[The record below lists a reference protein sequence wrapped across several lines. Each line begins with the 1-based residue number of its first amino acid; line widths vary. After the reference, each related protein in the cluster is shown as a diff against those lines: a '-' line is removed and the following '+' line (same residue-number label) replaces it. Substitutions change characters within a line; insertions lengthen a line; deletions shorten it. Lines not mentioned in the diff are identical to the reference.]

1 MGDSIMQHC
10 DDIRTQITLGELAD
24 PVVQAHLGSCRTCYN
39 YATEMATLDQ
49 QLGNLLR
56 HAPSDT
62 LTLQLLAIAADHAM
76 PLPRRRQPWWGS
88 LVVFA
93 IGVVA
98 LGFSVLIS
106 AEIVVLFAGSYGF
119 GAYAQQITAL
129 PQTGYT
135 WLVSGSPVLQT
146 VISKLDTMRV
156 QLVGILVVAL
166 MLFGYTNQRSKRV
179 RS

>member
-1 MGDSIMQHC
+1 MQHC
-10 DDIRTQITLGELAD
+10 DDICTQIAIGELAD
-24 PVVQAHLGSCRTCYN
+24 PDVQTHLAHCATCSD
-39 YATEMATLDQ
+39 YAAQMTALDQ
-49 QLGNLLR
+49 QARKLLR
-56 HAPSDT
+56 HTPSDA
-62 LTLQLLAIAADHAM
+62 LTLQLMAIAADHAM
-76 PLPRRRQPWWGS
+76 PTPRRRQPWWGS

-135 WLVSGSPVLQT
+135 WLVGGSPELKTMV
-146 VISKLDTMRV
+146 SMLDTMRV

-166 MLFGYTNQRSKRV
+166 MLFGYTSQRGRRV

>member
-1 MGDSIMQHC
+1 MQHC
-10 DDIRTQITLGELAD
+10 DDICTQIAIGERTD
-24 PVVQAHLGSCRTCYN
+24 PVVQTHLESCSACRS
-39 YATEMATLDQ
+39 YATAMAALDQ
-49 QLGNLLR
+49 RVGTLVR
-56 HAPSDT
+56 HTPSDT

-76 PLPRRRQPWWGS
+76 PTARRRPPWWGS

-98 LGFSVLIS
+98 LGFSILVS
-106 AEIVVLFAGSYGF
+106 AEIVVLFSGSYGF
-119 GAYAQQITAL
+119 GAYAQQIRAL

-135 WLVSGSPVLQT
+135 WLVSWSPVLQT

-156 QLVGILVVAL
+156 QLVGVLVVAL

-179 RS
+179 RW

>member
-1 MGDSIMQHC
+1 MQHC
-10 DDIRTQITLGELAD
+10 DDICTQIAIGELAD
-24 PVVQAHLGSCRTCYN
+24 PDVQTHLAHCVACSD
-39 YATEMATLDQ
+39 YAAQMTALDQ
-49 QLGNLLR
+49 QLSKLPR
-56 HAPSDT
+56 PTPSDT
-62 LTLQLLAIAADHAM
+62 LTLQLMAIAADHAM
-76 PLPRRRQPWWGS
+76 PMPRRRQPWWGS

-98 LGFSVLIS
+98 LGFSILIS

-129 PQTGYT
+129 PQTGYA
-135 WLVSGSPVLQT
+135 WLVGGSPELQT

-166 MLFGYTNQRSKRV
+166 MLFGYTSQRGKRV

>member
-1 MGDSIMQHC
+1 
-10 DDIRTQITLGELAD
+10 
-24 PVVQAHLGSCRTCYN
+24 
-39 YATEMATLDQ
+39 
-49 QLGNLLR
+49 
-56 HAPSDT
+56 
-62 LTLQLLAIAADHAM
+62 
-76 PLPRRRQPWWGS
+76 
-88 LVVFA
+88 
-93 IGVVA
+93 
-98 LGFSVLIS
+98 
-106 AEIVVLFAGSYGF
+106 VVLFAGSYGF

-166 MLFGYTNQRSKRV
+166 MLFGYTNQRSKRI

>member
-1 MGDSIMQHC
+1 MQHC
-10 DDIRTQITLGELAD
+10 DDICTQIAIGERANPEVQTHLA
-24 PVVQAHLGSCRTCYN
+24 SCSTCRT
-39 YATEMATLDQ
+39 YASEMAALDQ

-56 HAPSDT
+56 YTPSNT
-62 LTLQLLAIAADHAM
+62 LTLQLMAIAADHAM

-88 LVVFA
+88 LLVFA

-98 LGFSVLIS
+98 LGFSVLVS

-166 MLFGYTNQRSKRV
+166 MLFGYTNQRSKRI

>member
-1 MGDSIMQHC
+1 MQHC
-10 DDIRTQITLGELAD
+10 DDICTQIAIGERAD
-24 PVVQAHLGSCRTCYN
+24 PEVQTHLAHCVACSD
-39 YATEMATLDQ
+39 YAAQMTALDQ
-49 QLGNLLR
+49 QLSKLLR
-56 HAPSDT
+56 PVPSDT
-62 LTLQLLAIAADHAM
+62 LTLQLMAIAADHAM
-76 PLPRRRQPWWGS
+76 PMPRRRQPWWGA

-166 MLFGYTNQRSKRV
+166 MLFGYTNQRSKRI

>member
-1 MGDSIMQHC
+1 MQHC
-10 DDIRTQITLGELAD
+10 DDICTQIAIGERAD
-24 PVVQAHLGSCRTCYN
+24 PEVQTHLAHCVACSD
-39 YATEMATLDQ
+39 YAAQMTALDQ
-49 QLGNLLR
+49 QLSKLLR
-56 HAPSDT
+56 PVPSDT
-62 LTLQLLAIAADHAM
+62 LTLQLMAIAADHAM
-76 PLPRRRQPWWGS
+76 PMPRRRQPWWGA

-166 MLFGYTNQRSKRV
+166 MLFGYTSQRSKRV